1 MAILLPLLVIALFAV
16 AFVLLAGSR
25 VRRER
30 ERQAG
35 WAQEAR
41 RLGLDHATGDPL
53 GLAGR
58 LNVDEVAETV
68 SGVVD
73 GQRVAALNVTRVRG
87 RDGIGDGPPTRFTW
101 SVGIALDASGPD
113 GGPVV
118 VDRRPEKLAL
128 THSPLPAAQL
138 EGLLRETA
146 ARAA

>member
-1 MAILLPLLVIALFAV
+1 MAILLPLLVIVIFAV

-25 VRRER
+25 VKADRA
-30 ERQAG
+30 RQAG

-53 GLAGR
+53 GLAAR
-58 LNVDEVAETV
+58 LSVDEVGETV
-68 SGVVD
+68 SGTVD
-73 GQRVAALNVTRVRG
+73 GRRVAALNVTRVSG
-87 RDGIGDGPPTRFTW
+87 RDGIGDGPPTRHTW
-101 SVGIALDASGPD
+101 SVGIALDATGPD

-128 THSPLPAAQL
+128 THSPLPASQL

-146 ARAA
+146 ARAS